1 MRSGGAREPC
11 RQIVRHRGDIGIAV
25 IGASAESGEI
35 EGEAG
40 PVGQVAANQ
49 IPLGGT
55 GSKCM
60 LEKLKSVGSRGLIQL
75 KPVLDATDAYRSRL
89 MSQLRN

>member
-1 MRSGGAREPC
+1 MLCPTSTHGQAVRANHV

-60 LEKLKSVGSRGLIQL
+60 YK
-75 KPVLDATDAYRSRL
+75 
-89 MSQLRN
+89 N